1 MNRLDTRGSDAAGTA
16 GADRLDGVPGQH
28 RPPDVRTARAPASGK
43 SRSLARSAALFG
55 RLLPGP
61 RRTPFTFWYGLVLL
75 GTALLAEH
83 AEPATVSVLLR
94 ESSTDVAHLARTP
107 ALVLVASALW
117 VAGGLLSPYTIGFVL
132 VLTALERRVGGLRT
146 AGIFLLGHVLATL
159 LTEIPV
165 GLAVAVGHL
174 PETSLHRLDYGISF
188 GIMASA
194 GALAGLLPP
203 LARWILLTAIGAA
216 LLQDLLEFADPI
228 TDWGHVLALL
238 IGVACW
244 PALRSRRVRSVTC
257 AGRCSRP

>member
-1 MNRLDTRGSDAAGTA
+1 MNRLDTRGSGAEAAVAASA
-16 GADRLDGVPGQH
+16 GCAGGRG
-28 RPPDVRTARAPASGK
+28 R
-43 SRSLARSAALFG
+43 SRSFPAVGFSAA

-61 RRTPFTFWYGLVLL
+61 RRTPFTFWYGLVLV

-83 AEPATVSVLLR
+83 GEPATVSVLLR

-132 VLTALERRVGGLRT
+132 VLTALERRVGGART

-159 LTEIPV
+159 LTEVPV

-188 GIMASA
+188 GIMASV

-203 LARWILLTAIGAA
+203 LARWILLTVTGLT

-244 PALRSRRVRSVTC
+244 PALRSAVRVRARVRVRDKAVTSVTRS
-257 AGRCSRP
+257 GPCSPP